1 MRRRPRTG
9 IAPTGPSRSRS
20 NKSVL
25 AAAVIAFRFLQYSG
39 AMILLGS
46 SLFFVYGLPADG
58 PCAALSHRWPRQLLI
73 GGAALLFAAALG
85 GLIAQTGLLAGAL
98 SEGFKPDNL
107 VAVMTQMNFGA
118 SAVARATIAAMLLV
132 SLIALGPSRG
142 LWLGTA
148 IGGAIVCASLAWMG
162 HGAATEG
169 VAGWIHLAGDIG
181 HALAAAVWIGA
192 LVAFVL
198 VVSPEPGDA
207 GRDGVLHQSLKRFSG
222 VGSIAVAMI
231 VLTGLVNSWFLVG
244 PDRWIDFWATLYG
257 QVLLAKLLAFAI
269 MLGFAASNR
278 YRLTPALGNTLD
290 TGAPRNG
297 PLLAL
302 RRSLVTETLVAF
314 SVLGL
319 VAWLGTLP
327 PPTAG

>member
-1 MRRRPRTG
+1 
-9 IAPTGPSRSRS
+9 
-20 NKSVL
+20 VL

-118 SAVARATIAAMLLV
+118 SAVARAAIAAILLIGLV
-132 SLIALGPSRG
+132 ALEPSRG

-169 VAGWIHLAGDIG
+169 VAGWIHLASDIG

-198 VVSPEPGDA
+198 VVLPDPGDVA
-207 GRDGVLHQSLKRFSG
+207 RDRALFESLKRFSG
-222 VGSIAVAMI
+222 VGSIAVALI

-244 PDRWIDFWATLYG
+244 PDRWNDFWTTLYG
-257 QVLLAKLLAFAI
+257 QVLLAKLLAFAV

-278 YRLTPALGNTLD
+278 YRLTPALGQALD
-290 TGAPRNG
+290 ENASPGAP
-297 PLLAL
+297 LSAL
-302 RRSLVTETLVAF
+302 RRSLVMETLVAF
-314 SVLGL
+314 AVLGL

-327 PPTAG
+327 PVTAGTGGA